1 MAGMNQK
8 TKPRTNFGRRLIANL
23 RYTTKLWVLRKDKCK
38 PSYALS
44 RLDTTEGPQ
53 RMYEATYREDLAIYG
68 EPDNTIPLTLMQ
80 DVEGWL
86 TTLNKAMEK

>member
-1 MAGMNQK
+1 M
-8 TKPRTNFGRRLIANL
+8 F
-23 RYTTKLWVLRKDKCK
+23 
-38 PSYALS
+38 
-44 RLDTTEGPQ
+44 
-53 RMYEATYREDLAIYG
+53 EATYREDLAIYG